1 MDANTRSSGE
11 LVRVLGII
19 FGLAAVFGGS
29 VGQGILRSPGIVAAA
44 VPSPAL
50 ILALWLIGGLL
61 AILGALPYAEIAS
74 AVPCAGGPYAFARR
88 AFGPAVGVTV
98 GWSDWLNNLAA
109 LGFYTVV
116 IAEFLHRLGLFSSI
130 PVNVLAPIGI
140 AAFFLVNLG
149 STRMCGSSQVLG
161 SALKGI
167 GLCILIAVLL
177 FADRRGM
184 TAPQPASPPAA
195 AGIAIG
201 GVIIGLRQ
209 VYNTYAGWNNCT
221 YFCEEIDK
229 PERCVPR
236 SIFGGIAIVAGLYLL
251 VNIAILRV
259 LTPAEM
265 AGSTLAAGDA
275 LNAVIG
281 KWADVAVTLFGLVS
295 VAAITNLG
303 MMFCSRIAFAM
314 ARDGVL
320 PSPLAR
326 VAPGG
331 TPRNGLIATAAI
343 AAMLAASG
351 TYEQLI
357 AFSVALALF
366 TDLVVSL
373 SAIQLRRTEP
383 DLPRPWRAPLYP
395 VSIVAAVVLEA
406 TLLFALIWNDPFHSL
421 AGTGFAVALGIAYA
435 LKRMVSR
442 PRAALT

>member
-1 MDANTRSSGE
+1 MDANTRPTRE

-29 VGQGILRSPGIVAAA
+29 VGQGILRSPGVVAAA
-44 VPSPAL
+44 VPSPGL
-50 ILALWLIGGLL
+50 ILVLWLVGGMLS
-61 AILGALPYAEIAS
+61 ILGAVPYAEIAA

-88 AFGPAVGVTV
+88 AFGPAAGVTV

-109 LGFYTVV
+109 QGFFAVV
-116 IAEFLHRLGLFSSI
+116 IAEFLHRLGLFSAI
-130 PVNVLAPIGI
+130 PVNVLAPVGI
-140 AAFFLVNLG
+140 AVFFLVNLG

-177 FADRRGM
+177 LADRRGM
-184 TAPQPASPPAA
+184 AVPQPAGAPAA

-209 VYNTYAGWNNCT
+209 VYNTYSGWNNCT
-221 YFCEEIDK
+221 YFCEEMDK

-236 SIFGGIAIVAGLYLL
+236 SIFGGIAIVTGLYLL
-251 VNIAILRV
+251 VNLAILRV
-259 LTPAEM
+259 LTPAQM

-320 PSPLAR
+320 PTPLAR

-331 TPRNGLIATAAI
+331 TPRNGLSATAAI
-343 AAMLAASG
+343 AAVLAASG

-357 AFSVALALF
+357 AFSVGLALF
-366 TDLVVSL
+366 TDLIVSL
-373 SAIQLRRTEP
+373 STMQLRRIEP
-383 DLPRPWRAPLYP
+383 DLQRPWRAPFYP
-395 VSIVAAVVLEA
+395 VSILAAVLLEA
-406 TLLFALIWNDPFHSL
+406 GLLAAMIWNDPFHSL
-421 AGTGFAVALGIAYA
+421 AGPGVAVALGLAYA
-435 LKRMVSR
+435 LKRTFFR

>member
-1 MDANTRSSGE
+1 MDAKTRSSGE

-29 VGQGILRSPGIVAAA
+29 VGQGILRSPGVVAAA
-44 VPSPAL
+44 VPSPGL
-50 ILALWLIGGLL
+50 ILVLWAVGGLL
-61 AILGALPYAEIAS
+61 AIIGAVPYAEVAT
-74 AVPCAGGPYAFARR
+74 AVPHAGGPYAFARR
-88 AFGPAVGVTV
+88 AFGPSMGVTV
-98 GWSDWLNNLAA
+98 GWADWLNNLAA

-116 IAEFLHRLGLFSSI
+116 IAEFLHRLGLLSAT
-130 PVNVLAPIGI
+130 PVNVLAPMGI
-140 AAFFLVNLG
+140 AAFFLVNWG
-149 STRMCGSSQVLG
+149 STRLCGRSQVIG
-161 SALKGI
+161 SALKGL
-167 GLCILIAVLL
+167 GLCILIIVLL
-177 FADRRGM
+177 LADRNGVIRPHPARPDAV
-184 TAPQPASPPAA
+184 TAL
-195 AGIAIG
+195 GIG
-201 GVIIGLRQ
+201 GIIIGLRQ
-209 VYNTYAGWNNCT
+209 VYNTYTGWNNCT
-221 YFCEEIDK
+221 YFCEEMHK
-229 PERCVPR
+229 PDRCVPR
-236 SIFGGIAIVAGLYLL
+236 AIFGGIAIVTGLYLL

-281 KWADVAVTLFGLVS
+281 KWADVAMTLFGLVS
-295 VAAITNLG
+295 VAAIANLG

-320 PSPLAR
+320 PAPLAR

-331 TPRNGLIATAAI
+331 TPRNGLIATASI
-343 AAMLAASG
+343 AAVLAASG

-373 SAIQLRRTEP
+373 AAIRLRRTEP

-395 VSIVAAVVLEA
+395 ASIIAAVLLEA
-406 TLLFALIWNDPFHSL
+406 GLLAAMIWNDPFHSL
-421 AGTGFAVALGIAYA
+421 SGTGLAVALGAAFA
-435 LKRMVSR
+435 LKRLLFQ